1 MKKSS
6 KKFKVS
12 TQKKN
17 DKGFRVKTSGI
28 DITEYQQNPIMLYMH
43 QRPTGKNRNEAGV
56 IGNFVDLNKEGE
68 VLWGVPSFD
77 DTDDY
82 ALKLFNKVENNVL
95 RMCSA
100 GLIPKK
106 WGKDENGDIW
116 LLESKLFEVSI
127 ADVGSNSEAFSV
139 DLYSEKDG
147 EIVKLSVAQIKSN
160 FNPNTNM
167 KLITLS
173 AEAVALGL
181 SATLTT
187 EEAVEAAV
195 KQLVTLASEKEQ
207 EIVKLTGDLGTANDA
222 KKTAEDALVALQAE
236 TKKAENKAFVALA
249 HKAGKFVKA
258 DIPKYEKLM
267 AEAPETG
274 KEIIDAMP
282 ANPSVMEQLKGGE
295 GSENPILKLTY
306 EELDAQGKLE
316 TLKADYPE
324 VFKVKFKEKWGK
336 EYQGE

>member
-28 DITEYQQNPIMLYMH
+28 DISEYQQNPIMLYMH
-43 QRPTGKNRNEAGV
+43 QRPTGNRNEAGV
-56 IGNFVDLNKEGE
+56 IGNFVDLKKDGE
-68 VLWGVPSFD
+68 ILWGVPAFD

-82 ALKLFNKVENNVL
+82 ALKLYNKVENNVL

-106 WGKDENGDIW
+106 WGKDASGDIW
-116 LLESKLFEVSI
+116 LLESKLFEISL

-139 DLYSEKDG
+139 DLYSEQNG
-147 EIVKLSVAQIKSN
+147 EMVKLSVAQIKSN
-160 FNPNTNM
+160 FNPDTNM

-181 SATLTT
+181 SATLET
-187 EEAVEAAV
+187 ETAVEAAV

-207 EIVKLTGDLGTANDA
+207 KIVKLKGDLADANTA
-222 KKTAEDALVALQAE
+222 KKTAEDALEVLE
-236 TKKAENKAFVALA
+236 TETLAAENKAYVELA
-249 HKAGKFVKA
+249 HKEGKFVKA
-258 DIPKYEKLM
+258 EIPNYIALM
-267 AEAPETG
+267 GKAPEET
-274 KEIIDAMP
+274 KKIIDAMP

-295 GSENPILKLTY
+295 GAENPMLKLSY
-306 EELDAQGKLE
+306 DELDKQGKLE
-316 TLKADYPE
+316 TLKADFPD
-324 VFKVKFKEKWGK
+324 VFKEKFKAKWNK
-336 EYQGE
+336 EYVG